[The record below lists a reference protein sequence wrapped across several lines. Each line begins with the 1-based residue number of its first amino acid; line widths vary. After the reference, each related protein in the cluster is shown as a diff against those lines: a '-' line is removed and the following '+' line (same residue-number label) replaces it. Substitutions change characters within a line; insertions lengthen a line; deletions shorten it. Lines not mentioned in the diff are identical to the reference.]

1 MVSDPVGAF
10 VPGEDVVADGA
21 DDGPLRGLTFAAK
34 DVFDVAGHV
43 TGAGNPDW
51 RRTHEPA
58 ERTATAVQRLLDAG
72 ATLVGRTISDELA
85 YSLLGVNAH
94 DGTPTNPAAPD
105 SVPGGSSSG
114 SAAATAAGLV
124 DVALGTDTAGSVRVP
139 AGLCGVYGVRPT
151 FGAVPTDGVVGL
163 APSFD
168 TVGWFAR
175 ESLVLWQV
183 AGVLLGPAPEHHP
196 PHDHLVVADDVWDA
210 ADDEVVEAL
219 LPAMQRLAV
228 RLSTSQVDRLASE
241 GLDVWADQARILAA
255 REAWTVHG
263 DWLQATNPTL
273 SLDIKQRFDAAAL
286 VTDDEVTR
294 ARAVRDQAAK
304 RLDDLLG
311 PTTVLALP
319 TTPEIAPLLA
329 STDAQFAEFRRRTL
343 VLTCIAGL
351 AGLPQVTVPVTTLAE
366 YPVGLSLIGAP
377 GTDHQLLALAAT
389 VTRPAD

>member
-1 MVSDPVGAF
+1 MTEDPIGAF
-10 VPGEDVVADGA
+10 VSGEAVTADGA
-21 DDGPLRGLTFAAK
+21 ADGPLAGLTFAAK

-58 ERTATAVQRLLDAG
+58 AHSAAAVRRMLDAG
-72 ATLVGRTISDELA
+72 ATLDGRTISDELA

-94 DGTPTNPAAPD
+94 DGTPANPAAPD
-105 SVPGGSSSG
+105 SIPGGSSSG

-124 DVALGTDTAGSVRVP
+124 DVALGTDTSGSVRVP
-139 AGLCGVYGVRPT
+139 AGLCGIYGVRPT
-151 FGAVPTDGVVGL
+151 FGSVPRDGVVGL

-175 ESLVLWQV
+175 ESLPLWQV
-183 AGVLLGPAPEHHP
+183 ATVLLGPAPADEP
-196 PHDHLVVADDVWDA
+196 PHDHLLVADDVWDV
-210 ADDEVVEAL
+210 ADDEVVDAL
-219 LPAMQRLAV
+219 LPAMQRLAL
-228 RLSTSQVDRLASE
+228 RLTTREVPQLAAE
-241 GLDVWADQARILAA
+241 GLEVWADQARVLVA
-255 REAWTVHG
+255 REAWTVHR
-263 DWLQATNPTL
+263 DWLESTNPTL

-304 RLDDLLG
+304 RLEDLLG

-319 TTPEIAPLLA
+319 TTPEIAPLLD
-329 STDAQFAEFRRRTL
+329 STDRQFAEFHRRTL
-343 VLTCIAGL
+343 ALTCIAGL
-351 AGLPQVTVPVTTLAE
+351 AGLPQVTIPVTTLAE

>member
-1 MVSDPVGAF
+1 MLHDPVGAF
-10 VPGEDVVADGA
+10 VPGEAVTATGA
-21 DDGPLRGLTFAAK
+21 PDGPLHGLTFAAK
-34 DVFDVAGHV
+34 DLFAVAGHV

-58 ERTATAVQRLLDAG
+58 ERTASAVRLLLDAG
-72 ATLVGRTISDELA
+72 ADLVGRTITDELA

-94 DGTPTNPAAPD
+94 HGTPTNPAAPD

-124 DVALGTDTAGSVRVP
+124 DVALGTDTSGSVRVP
-139 AGLCGVYGVRPT
+139 AGLCGIYGVRPT
-151 FGAVPTDGVVGL
+151 FGSVPSDGVVGL

-175 ESLVLWQV
+175 ESLPLWQV
-183 AGVLLGPAPEHHP
+183 ATVLLGPAPPDQP
-196 PHDHLVVADDVWDA
+196 PHDHLLVADDVWAA
-210 ADDEVVEAL
+210 ADDEVVDAL

-228 RLSTSQVDRLASE
+228 RLPTSEVPQLATE
-241 GLDVWADQARILAA
+241 GLDVWADQARVLVA
-255 REAWTVHG
+255 REAWTVHRE
-263 DWLQATNPTL
+263 WLRSTNPTL
-273 SLDIKQRFDAAAL
+273 SLDVKQRFDAAAL

-304 RLDDLLG
+304 RLDDLIG

-319 TTPEIAPLLA
+319 TAPEIAPLLD

-343 VLTCIAGL
+343 ALTCIAGL
-351 AGLPQVTVPVTTLAE
+351 AGLPQVTIPVAALAE

>member
-1 MVSDPVGAF
+1 MLEDPIGAF
-10 VPGEDVVADGA
+10 VPGEAVALDGA
-21 DDGPLRGLTFAAK
+21 SDGALAGFTFAAK
-34 DVFDVAGHV
+34 DLFDVAGHV
-43 TGAGNPDW
+43 TGAGTPDW

-58 ERTATAVQRLLDAG
+58 TRTAGAVRRLLDAG

-114 SAAATAAGLV
+114 SAAAVAAGLV
-124 DVALGTDTAGSVRVP
+124 DVALGTDTSGSVRVP
-139 AGLCGVYGVRPT
+139 ASLCGVYGIRPT
-151 FGAVPTDGVVGL
+151 FGAVSQDGVVGL

-175 ESLVLWQV
+175 ESLPLWQV
-183 AGVLLGPAPEHHP
+183 ANVLLGPAPPGQP
-196 PHDHLVVADDVWDA
+196 PHDHLIIADDVWGA

-228 RLSTSQVDRLASE
+228 RLPTSPVERLAAE
-241 GLDVWADQARILAA
+241 GLGTWAEEARVLVG
-255 REAWTVHG
+255 REAWTVHR

-273 SLDIKQRFDAAAL
+273 SLDTKARFDAAAA
-286 VTDDEVTR
+286 VTDAEVTR
-294 ARAVRDQAAK
+294 ARALRDQATK

-319 TTPEIAPLLA
+319 TVPEIAPLLD
-329 STDAQFAEFRRRTL
+329 STEEQFADFRRRTL
-343 VLTCIAGL
+343 ALTCIAGL
-351 AGLPQVTVPVTTLAE
+351 AGLPQVTVPVTQLAE
-366 YPVGLSLIGAP
+366 YPVGLSLIGAA

>member
-1 MVSDPVGAF
+1 
-10 VPGEDVVADGA
+10 
-21 DDGPLRGLTFAAK
+21 
-34 DVFDVAGHV
+34 
-43 TGAGNPDW
+43 
-51 RRTHEPA
+51 
-58 ERTATAVQRLLDAG
+58 
-72 ATLVGRTISDELA
+72 
-85 YSLLGVNAH
+85 
-94 DGTPTNPAAPD
+94 
-105 SVPGGSSSG
+105 
-114 SAAATAAGLV
+114 V

-151 FGAVPTDGVVGL
+151 FGAVSLDGVVGL

-175 ESLVLWQV
+175 ESLTLWQV
-183 AGVLLGPAPEHHP
+183 ASVLLGPAPPGQP
-196 PHDHLVVADDVWDA
+196 PHDHLVVADDVWEA
-210 ADDEVVEAL
+210 ADAEVVDAL

-228 RLSTSQVDRLASE
+228 RLSTTQLDRLAVE
-241 GLDVWADQARILAA
+241 GLTVWADHARLLLG
-255 REAWTVHG
+255 REAWTVHR

-273 SLDIKQRFDAAAL
+273 SLDIKQRFDGAAL

-304 RLDDLLG
+304 RLEDVLG

-319 TTPEIAPLLA
+319 TTPEIAPLLD
-329 STDAQFAEFRRRTL
+329 STDEQFAEFRRRAL
-343 VLTCIAGL
+343 ALTCIASL
-351 AGLPQVTVPVTTLAE
+351 AGLPQVTVPVTALAE